1 MKIPITKPFFG
12 PEEREAVVKPLETG
26 WVVQGPYV
34 KEFEDCVA
42 AFTGAPFARATSSC
56 TTALHLALLAC
67 GVRPGDEVIL
77 PSFTFVASANSVRY
91 AGAEPVLVDIDL
103 DTFNLDMK
111 SVEEAVT
118 DRTAAVMPVHMFG
131 LPADMDPLI
140 SLAAQ
145 RELIVVEDAACALGG
160 FYKGRHAGTM
170 GAAGCLSFHPR
181 KPITTGEGGMVLTD
195 SEEVARKI
203 EILRDHGADASDL
216 QRHSSGVSLLPRYDV
231 LGFNYRM
238 TDMQG
243 AVGVAQMGKIEEILR
258 RRRALAERY
267 DRELADLDWLR
278 TPVVPEG
285 RQHGYQSYVCTFAPS
300 PVGAMDRKSLE
311 SAAGER
317 LRLMGHMEGNGVSV
331 RQGTHA
337 VHTLGYYR
345 DVVGGDPWACPN
357 SLKADRLTLAIPL
370 YPQMTELEQDRV
382 IEVLHDWRRSA

>member
-12 PEEREAVVKPLETG
+12 REEREAVVKPLETG

-34 KEFEDCVA
+34 KEFEDRVA
-42 AFTGAPFARATSSC
+42 AFSGASFARATSSC

-67 GVRPGDEVIL
+67 GVKPGDEVIL

-103 DTFNLDMK
+103 ATFNLDP
-111 SVEEAVT
+111 EAVRAALT

-131 LPADMDPLI
+131 LPADMDPLLR
-140 SLAAQ
+140 LAAE
-145 RELIVVEDAACALGG
+145 RGLIVVEDAACALGG

-181 KPITTGEGGMVLTD
+181 KPITTGEGGMVLTG
-195 SEEVARKI
+195 SEEVARVV

-216 QRHSSGVSLLPRYDV
+216 QRHASGVALLPSYDV

-238 TDMQG
+238 TDLQG
-243 AVGVAQMGKIEEILR
+243 AVGVAQMGKIDEILR
-258 RRRALAERY
+258 RRRELAKRY
-267 DRELADLDWLR
+267 DRELADLAWLR
-278 TPVVPEG
+278 TPSVPEG
-285 RQHGYQSYVCTFAPS
+285 SRHGYQSYVCTFAPS
-300 PVGAMDRKSLE
+300 AVESMDRSSLE
-311 SAAGER
+311 SAADER
-317 LRLMGHMEGNGVSV
+317 LRLMGYLEANGVSV

-337 VHTLGYYR
+337 VHTLGYYKNT
-345 DVVGGDPWACPN
+345 VGAGDPWACPN

-370 YPQMTELEQDRV
+370 YPGMSEAEQGRV
-382 IEVLHDWRRSA
+382 IEVLHNWK